1 MDLIGN
7 VNNVSYK
14 IKLSD
19 ITNIPDTVKTITC
32 TIRQTEDDEE
42 NGNVVIR
49 IDSISRDEKI
59 SIIEETVI
67 DDLLI
72 FNWIEKENKIPLL
85 LNCIT
90 NFYLC
95 NKAKINPEELS
106 NLLHFAVNIFFDWDY
121 SCNSFSEDLFLFRKF
136 TLLSIPCTEMQIALY
151 DEMITYF
158 SERNL

>member
-1 MDLIGN
+1 MDLIGD

-67 DDLLI
+67 DDLML
-72 FNWIEKENKIPLL
+72 FNWIEKEDKIPPLL
-85 LNCIT
+85 DCIA

-95 NKAKINPEELS
+95 NKSKINLEELS
-106 NLLHFAVNIFFDWDY
+106 DLLLFAVNIFFNWDF
-121 SCNSFSEDLFLFRKF
+121 SCNSFSEYLFLFRKF
-136 TLLSIPCTEMQIALY
+136 TLLSIPCTEMQLALY
-151 DEMITYF
+151 DKMIIYF
-158 SERNL
+158 KDRGL